1 MPLPRSVLR
10 LTEEELNELLTSER
24 SLRIGTVGPDGGP
37 HVAPMWF
44 VWHGGSIW
52 LNSLIRSRRTKDLA
66 SGSPVALCVDAGT
79 DYFELRGAVLYGI
92 PKEITDDPE
101 LTEVRQLFGRKYWN
115 IDEIP
120 ATKSHVWLRVTP
132 DRIVS
137 WDFKKIPAN
146 KDPRLKYGPG
156 ADGGKP
162 S

>member
-10 LTEEELNELLTSER
+10 LTEEELNELLTTER

-44 VWHGGSIW
+44 VWHDHAIW

-66 SGSPVALCVDAGT
+66 SGSQVALCVDAGT
-79 DYFELRGAVLYGI
+79 EYFELRGAVLYGV
-92 PKEITDDPE
+92 PKEIKGAPE
-101 LTEVRQLFGRKYWN
+101 LTEVRQLFGKKYWN

-120 ATKSHVWLRVTP
+120 ETKSHVWLRVVP

-156 ADGGKP
+156 SEGGKP

>member
-10 LTEEELNELLTSER
+10 LTEEELNELLTTER

-44 VWHGGSIW
+44 VWHGGAIW

-79 DYFELRGAVLYGI
+79 DYFELRGAVLYGT
-92 PKEITDDPE
+92 PQEITEHPK

-120 ATKSHVWLRVTP
+120 STKSHVWLRVAP

-146 KDPRLKYGPG
+146 KDPRLKYGPT
-156 ADGGKP
+156 DKP